1 MRVERARL
9 YSPLKNSANPLFC
22 NKGMASARPQIQKN
36 ERWALAP
43 ARRCFDDLAFFS
55 KLFSRAAKQQN
66 TLGL

>member
-1 MRVERARL
+1 
-9 YSPLKNSANPLFC
+9 
-22 NKGMASARPQIQKN
+22 MASARPQIQQN
-36 ERWALAP
+36 EGWALAP